1 MGITVTEELTFNNG
15 LTNNGSYGSFGAS
28 ELHLHKTTN
37 EDGDTV
43 FVLICD
49 GRLWAS
55 KDFRNSNTSSILR
68 KDRVSVTLTPDQLN
82 GNLYA
87 LLYAE
92 WKNSFSSVSD
102 DN

>member
-1 MGITVTEELTFNNG
+1 MGITVTEELTFSNG

-28 ELHLHKTTN
+28 ELHVHKSTN

-43 FVLICD
+43 FILICD

-55 KDFRNSNTSSILR
+55 KEFRNSNSSSILR
-68 KDRVSVTLTPDQLN
+68 KDRVSVTVTPDQLD

-87 LLYAE
+87 HLYTE

>member
-1 MGITVTEELTFNNG
+1 MGITVTEELTFSNG

-28 ELHLHKTTN
+28 ELYVHKTTN
-37 EDGDTV
+37 VDGDTV
-43 FVLICD
+43 FVLTCD
-49 GRLWAS
+49 GRLWTS

-68 KDRVSVTLTPDQLN
+68 KDHVSVTVTPDQLD

-87 LLYAE
+87 HLYAE

>member
-28 ELHLHKTTN
+28 ELHVHKTTN
-37 EDGDTV
+37 VDGDTV
-43 FVLICD
+43 FVLTCD

-68 KDRVSVTLTPDQLN
+68 KDHVSVTVTPDQLN
-82 GNLYA
+82 GNLYV
-87 LLYAE
+87 LLYNE
-92 WKNSFSSVSD
+92 WKKKFTSVND
-102 DN
+102 EN